1 MAVNTI
7 DCNSNFSCTKL
18 NTMIGEINS
27 TATEVNNNATAAS
40 NKANEASTS
49 ANTSTQEADRAK
61 QEADRAEA
69 AANSITV
76 TNGAIQPMVFLTA
89 DSDGQSVFNL
99 NNAGVLIVA
108 LGGVVMP
115 LLDSRTDTTITIKT
129 DVVDIKAGD
138 ELGFLVIT

>member
-1 MAVNTI
+1 
-7 DCNSNFSCTKL
+7 
-18 NTMIGEINS
+18 MISEINS
-27 TATEVNNNATAAS
+27 TATEVNNNATIAS
-40 NKANEASTS
+40 SKADEASTS

-76 TNGAIQPMVFLTA
+76 TNGAIHRMVFLTA

-99 NNAGVLIVA
+99 NNADVLMIT
-108 LGGVVMP
+108 LGGIAMS
-115 LLDSRTDTTITIKT
+115 LFDSRTDTTITVKT
-129 DVVDIKAGD
+129 DEVDIKAGD